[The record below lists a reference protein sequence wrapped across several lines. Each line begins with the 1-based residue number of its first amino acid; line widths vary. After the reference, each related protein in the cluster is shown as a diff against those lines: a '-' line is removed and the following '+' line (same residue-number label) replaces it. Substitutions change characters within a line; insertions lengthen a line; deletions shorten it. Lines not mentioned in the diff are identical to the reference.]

1 MECKVIAL
9 ETCEF
14 ETVLLA
20 MAGHDL
26 RQPLQMLQYV
36 HDRFGNGARTRSELD
51 MLRVGQ
57 SAIDRLR
64 EQLDQLLAAL
74 QLRERA
80 GHIEASPV
88 ALEPLLREVYRES
101 EWSALQK
108 GIEIRLV
115 PSAARIMSDP
125 LLFRA
130 VLRNLLNNAIK
141 YTEPGGRI
149 LLGCRH
155 FRDCIRIDVIDTG
168 VGISEEQLP
177 RIFEAF
183 ARFDASR
190 NDGLGIGLF
199 IVRQVVAML
208 GHRVDVCSVLSR
220 GTRFSILAKL
230 AHGSEPS

>member
-1 MECKVIAL
+1 MERKVNVL
-9 ETCEF
+9 EACEF

-26 RQPLQMLQYV
+26 RQPLQIFQYV

-57 SAIDRLR
+57 GAIDRLR
-64 EQLDQLLAAL
+64 AQLDQLLAAL

-101 EWSALQK
+101 EWSVLQK
-108 GIEIRLV
+108 GLEIRLV
-115 PSAARIMSDP
+115 PSAAWIMSDP
-125 LLFRA
+125 LLLRA
-130 VLRNLLNNAIK
+130 VVRNLLNNAIK

-149 LLGCRH
+149 SWDAGTFAIAFGSTSSIPASASPRNNCREFSKH
-155 FRDCIRIDVIDTG
+155 
-168 VGISEEQLP
+168 LP
-177 RIFEAF
+177 VSTLRGKTDWELAF
-183 ARFDASR
+183 SLCDKSSQCWATASTC
-190 NDGLGIGLF
+190 
-199 IVRQVVAML
+199 VRY
-208 GHRVDVCSVLSR
+208 CPR